1 MPLPPLT
8 HHEILTL
15 VGPFSRSGRRVD
27 LEATDRVARRLVFMP
42 VVKQVGG
49 EGGAPGAPGHRER
62 LELENPYA
70 GVYSLTRTVT
80 ADGSEGPTAKLV
92 AEGPEPAA
100 LLALVDAVP
109 TQRQLRE
116 EAGYR
121 LACSHKLVAGPG
133 VTPEGAA
140 ERLLLTS
147 GEVRTGGL
155 TLLLRTSPVGGYP
168 ADLELRADGE
178 FIPLPEDL
186 LSVVGWDWAPLKRVG
201 ALWQSKL
208 RLRGKEPARSRSAEE
223 KLLRT
228 AQHLAQTL
236 AAPPPQFHQ
245 RFAPQRWFAVVRR
258 IIPLLTCLGLVGV
271 VLAIPAE
278 FINAHP
284 AIHMMMFNAPLLVIA
299 LSFTLQESARVEL
312 PPLPRPSTAAS
323 WRVAP
328 AAPSAPG
335 AQQGV

>member
-15 VGPFSRSGRRVD
+15 VGPFSRSGRSVD
-27 LEATDRVARRLVFMP
+27 LEATDRVARRLVFKP
-42 VVKQVGG
+42 V
-49 EGGAPGAPGHRER
+49 ERESPAPGAPGHREQ
-62 LELENPYA
+62 LELESPYA
-70 GVYSLTRTVT
+70 GVFTLTRKVT
-80 ADGSEGPTAKLV
+80 SRGAGGPTAKLV
-92 AEGPEPAA
+92 VEGPEPAA

-109 TQRQLRE
+109 PQRQLRE
-116 EAGYR
+116 EDGYS
-121 LACSHKLVAGPG
+121 LACSHKLVAGAG
-133 VTPEGAA
+133 TTPESAL
-140 ERLLLTS
+140 EQLFLTN

-155 TLLLRTSPVGGYP
+155 TLALRTSPVGGYP

-178 FIPLPEDL
+178 VIPLPEDL
-186 LSVVGWDWAPLKRVG
+186 LSVIGWDWAPLKRVG
-201 ALWQSKL
+201 ALWQSAL

-223 KLLRT
+223 KFRRT

-236 AAPPPQFHQ
+236 AVPPPEFHQ

-284 AIHMMMFNAPLLVIA
+284 AIHMMMFNLPLLVIA

-312 PPLPRPSTAAS
+312 PPLPRKSSASS

-328 AAPSAPG
+328 AAPPAPG
-335 AQQGV
+335 APQTG